1 MINKAIFNRAPLA
14 RSELAALPLG
24 AIRPQRWLKK
34 QLEMAARGLTGRLDE
49 FWPSVKDSA
58 WRGGA
63 GDSWERAPYYL
74 DGLVP
79 LAWILDDEDLK
90 AKAMRYI
97 EWTLASQRE
106 DGFFGPADNE
116 DWWPRMVMLKALI
129 QYYTATADA
138 RVPEFMFRYFKYQY
152 RMLDEKP
159 LRDWAVPRGAENIE
173 AVVWLYN
180 ITGSKFLLSL
190 MKRLRAQTLDWTGH
204 FHAFPYTRSMSEI
217 LPWSELKAGLAK
229 ENSPLSGR
237 DRPYYATQYHLSHVV
252 NTAMGL
258 RAGAIMSQFTDSA
271 HDREAFGV
279 GYDRL
284 MRYHGVASGMFNGD
298 EHLSGNAPTQ
308 GTELCAVAEMMYSC
322 ELLPTTGADWSGAG
336 DILEKLAFNALPAAV
351 SADLMAHQYDQ
362 QVNQISCTVDKRPW
376 YNNADDS
383 NIFGLEPNYGCCTAN
398 MHQAWP
404 KYAASLWYATR
415 DEGFYCMS
423 YAPCTVAFLSGN
435 VPVRIEV
442 ETRYPF
448 ERSVKIRVSPAQ
460 AKAFPIHVRIPAWT
474 NGVVGVL
481 VNNADY
487 EDGRM
492 GDCVEINRVWQS
504 GDQVTLVFPMEARV
518 TRWSRRSAA
527 VEYGP
532 LLMAMP
538 ISAEEKC
545 IREDPDAPDYEAR
558 PTSAWNFAL
567 VADGKIDVLP
577 AEREQCFGM
586 GEGPLITVH
595 AVELPDWKKR
605 GANCAPTPVE
615 PTIEKSYTRELCLV
629 PYGDTVLRIAQFPY
643 AAVREDLGVAPNRRA
658 EIGRAEQRMTELI
671 KKPIASDKETMERT
685 GVDLTCQ

>member
-1 MINKAIFNRAPLA
+1 MINKTIFNRAPLA
-14 RSELAALPLG
+14 SNELAALPLG
-24 AIRPQRWLKK
+24 AIRPQQWLKE
-34 QLEMAARGLTGRLDE
+34 QLERAASGLTGRLDD

-58 WRGGA
+58 WRGGK
-63 GDSWERAPYYL
+63 GDGWERAPYYL
-74 DGLVP
+74 DGLIP
-79 LAWILDDEDLK
+79 LAWLLGDAHLK
-90 AKAMRYI
+90 EKAMRYI
-97 EWTLASQRE
+97 EWTLKSQRE

-152 RMLDEKP
+152 RTLDEKP

-180 ITGSKFLLSL
+180 LTGSKFLLSL
-190 MKRLRAQTLDWTGH
+190 MKRLRAQTLDWTAH

-217 LPWSELKAGLAK
+217 LPWDELKAGLAK
-229 ENSPLSGR
+229 ENSPLSGQ

-271 HDREAFGV
+271 HDREAFV
-279 GYDRL
+279 LGYDRL

-308 GTELCAVAEMMYSC
+308 GAELCAVAEMMYSC

-336 DILEKLAFNALPAAV
+336 DILEKLAFNALPAAI
-351 SADLMAHQYDQ
+351 SADMMAHQYDQ
-362 QVNQISCTVDKRPW
+362 QVNQISCTVEKRPW

-423 YAPCTVAFLSGN
+423 GAPCTVAFFSGD
-435 VPVRIEV
+435 VPVRINV
-442 ETRYPF
+442 ETCYPF
-448 ERSVKIRVSPAQ
+448 ERTVKISVSPARP
-460 AKAFPIHVRIPAWT
+460 KAFPLRVRIPAWA
-474 NGVVGVL
+474 NGALGAL
-481 VNNADY
+481 VNGGEHEGGIKD
-487 EDGRM
+487 
-492 GDCVEINRVWQS
+492 DCLEINRVWQN
-504 GDQVTLVFPMEARV
+504 GDSVTLIYPMEARV

-538 ISAEEKC
+538 IRAAEKC
-545 IREDPDAPDYEAR
+545 IREDPIAPDYEAR
-558 PTSAWNFAL
+558 PQSRWNFAL
-567 VADGKIDVLP
+567 VAGGKLEYVP
-577 AEREQCFGM
+577 SRRESGFGA
-586 GEGPLITVH
+586 GEGPCVLAR
-595 AVELPDWKKR
+595 AVELPGWKTR
-605 GANCAPTPVE
+605 GTNCAPTPVE
-615 PTIEKSYTRELCLV
+615 PAIAESHTHEVCLV

-643 AAVREDLGVAPNRRA
+643 AALGRDLGVESDALPA
-658 EIGRAEQRMTELI
+658 ETVRHMAALI
-671 KKPIASDKETMERT
+671 KKQLEMNDEANRS
-685 GVDLTCQ
+685 